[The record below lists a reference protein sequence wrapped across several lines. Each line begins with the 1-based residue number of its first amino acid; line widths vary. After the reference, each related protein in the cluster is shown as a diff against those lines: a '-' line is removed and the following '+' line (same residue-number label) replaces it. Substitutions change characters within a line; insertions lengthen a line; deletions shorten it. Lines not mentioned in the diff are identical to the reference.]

1 MADTR
6 NLSAD
11 TPGAKGPGNASAVPF
26 ALAIILS
33 MAVAGFLCGYGTG
46 AVSGG
51 PSWIAAE
58 SDPGHRMRGVVAA
71 LFSLLALTGAF
82 GTGWVWGRMTG
93 RHGVAEDGGEVPAG
107 GEANASGLSG
117 PAAPWGRAG
126 SGVPAVALG
135 GSGLSLPPRH

>member
-6 NLSAD
+6 NLPAD
-11 TPGAKGPGNASAVPF
+11 APGAKGPGNASAVPF
-26 ALAIILS
+26 ALAITLS

-46 AVSGG
+46 AVSGD

-58 SDPGHRMRGVVAA
+58 AGPDHRMQGAVAA
-71 LFSLLALTGAF
+71 LLSLLALSGAF
-82 GTGWVWGRMTG
+82 GTGWMWGRMTG
-93 RHGVAEDGGEVPAG
+93 RRGVAEDGGEVPARD
-107 GEANASGLSG
+107 EANAPGLSG